1 MTAPAHVVGSV
12 VALWRFPVKSMGGE
26 QVDAA
31 DLTAHGLVGDRAFA
45 LIDVVTGKVVS
56 AKSVRLFPGVLDCR
70 AAYVESPQP
79 GRDLPPVRITLP
91 DGLSVTS
98 DSADV
103 NRVLSAHFRREVT
116 LSRAAPDDF
125 TIDQYHPDIEGLDP
139 PGQRNTFV
147 EQKLG
152 SALFA
157 ELGLPSP
164 VAAGSFMDVFPVSV
178 LTTSTIAEL
187 TELQPQSRFDLRRFR
202 MNVIVGTTGS
212 GFAENAWTGREVAL
226 GDTVRLGVALP
237 DPRCVMTTL
246 AQQDLPADS
255 DVLRTLTRHNR
266 VQVGDLGLMPCAGVY
281 AVVATPGLVRTGDR
295 VVLAG
300 LGG

>member
-1 MTAPAHVVGSV
+1 MTAPTHVVGSV

-45 LIDVVTGKVVS
+45 LIDAVTGKVVS

-91 DGLSVTS
+91 DGQSITS
-98 DSADV
+98 DAADV
-103 NRVLSAHFRREVT
+103 SRVLSAHFRREVT

-178 LTTSTIAEL
+178 LTTSTIAQL
-187 TELQPQSRFDLRRFR
+187 TELQPGSRFDLRRFR
-202 MNVIVGTTGS
+202 MNVIVGNTGS
-212 GFAENAWTGREVAL
+212 GFAENAWTGHEVAL
-226 GDTVRLGVALP
+226 GETVRLGVALP

-246 AQQDLPADS
+246 AQHDLPADS
-255 DVLRTLTRHNR
+255 DILRTLARHNR

-281 AVVATPGLVRTGDR
+281 AVVAAQGTVRTGDR
-295 VVLAG
+295 VALT
-300 LGG
+300 